1 MRDGILAVK
10 RERVLIMGTGAMACW
25 FAAHLAAHADIVMAG
40 RWQPGL
46 DALRAK
52 GVVFEE
58 AGKRTSHPVQVA
70 DYSDA
75 LPPFQV
81 ALVLVKAYQTEAAA
95 SELLRWL
102 AADGVAITLQN
113 GLGNLETLSRALGE
127 QRAALGVTTAGAR
140 LMRPGHVRAGG
151 DGPTRI
157 ARHPRTPPVVD
168 LLNAAGLDA
177 SFSEDALG
185 LAWGKLVVNC
195 AVNPITALLR
205 ATNGALLQPEA
216 KAAWA
221 LACEAAGEAALVAQ
235 SAGIHLPYADPR
247 LELERVL
254 RRTAGNRSSMLQDVE
269 SYRQTEIDAIA
280 GAIVGEA
287 ERRRVPVPVNRV
299 LLALVHTLSFGR
311 DWGET

>member
-1 MRDGILAVK
+1 MK

-25 FAAHLAAHADIVMAG
+25 FAAHLAPHADIVMAG

-52 GVVFEE
+52 GVVFED
-58 AGKRTSHPVQVA
+58 AGKRTSHLVHVA
-70 DYSDA
+70 DYSEA
-75 LPPFQV
+75 LPPFRF

-102 AADGVAITLQN
+102 AVDGVAVTLQN

-151 DGPTRI
+151 DGPTRM

-177 SFSEDALG
+177 SLSDDALG
-185 LAWGKLVVNC
+185 LAWGKLVVSC

-235 SAGIHLPYADPR
+235 SAGIHLPYAAPR

-269 SYRQTEIDAIA
+269 SYRQTEIDAIN
-280 GAIVGEA
+280 GAIVAEA
-287 ERRRVPVPVNRV
+287 ARRGVPVPVNRV
-299 LLALVHTLSFGR
+299 LLALIHTLSFGR